1 MSPTRSLGPFQVS
14 PIGLGCMNLSHAYG
28 VPPSPDA
35 AAGLLLR
42 ALDMGVTHFDTAALY
57 GFGANEE
64 LVGRVLAPHR
74 HRFTLAS
81 KCGMTGVDG
90 KRVIDGRPKTLK
102 ATCEAALKR
111 LRTDV
116 IDLYYLHRWDKSVP
130 IEDSVGALGQLVE
143 AGKIRAVGLSEVSA
157 TTLRRAHAVFPITAL
172 QTEYSLWTR
181 NPEIAVLDACRALG
195 VAFVAFSP
203 VARGFLPG
211 TLREVSGLD
220 AKDIRRAMPRFAPA
234 NYAENLTL
242 LDGLAEVAREAGCT
256 LAQLALA
263 WLLHRGEHILPIPG
277 TTRVAHLE
285 ENLGALR
292 VSLTPAQM
300 QRLDTLMPPDRVAGA
315 RYNAATQT
323 EVDTEEF

>member
-28 VPPSPDA
+28 VPPSPDDA
-35 AAGLLLR
+35 ASLLLR
-42 ALDMGVTHFDTAALY
+42 ALELGVTHFDTAALY
-57 GFGANEE
+57 GFGANEA

-90 KRVIDGRPKTLK
+90 QRVIDGRPKTLK

-116 IDLYYLHRWDKSVP
+116 IDLYYLHRWDQSVP
-130 IEDSVGALGQLVE
+130 IEDSVGALGELVGE
-143 AGKIRAVGLSEVSA
+143 GKIRAVGLSEVSA
-157 TTLRRAHAVFPITAL
+157 ATLRRAHAVFPITAL

-181 NPEIAVLDACRALG
+181 NPEIAVLDTCRELG
-195 VAFVAFSP
+195 TAFVAFSP

-211 TLREVSGLD
+211 TLRDVSAFD

-234 NYAENLTL
+234 NYAENLRL
-242 LDGLAEVAREAGCT
+242 LDGVAEVAREAGCT
-256 LAQLALA
+256 LAQLSLA

-277 TTRVAHLE
+277 TTSVAHLE
-285 ENLGALR
+285 ENLAATR
-292 VSLTPAQM
+292 VTLTPAQL
-300 QRLDTLMPPDRVAGA
+300 QRLDTLVHHDTVRGA

-323 EVDTEEF
+323 EIDTEEF